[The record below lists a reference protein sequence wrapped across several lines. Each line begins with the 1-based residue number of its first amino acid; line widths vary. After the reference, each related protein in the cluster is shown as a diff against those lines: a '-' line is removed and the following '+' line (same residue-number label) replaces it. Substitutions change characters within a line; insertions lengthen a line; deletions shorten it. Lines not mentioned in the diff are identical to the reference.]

1 MGTSIKMKELKR
13 SYGFTRDRAER
24 ISLNTKT
31 AYLKKYSSEEP
42 YLKLYIAVLDEVPD
56 GMVPTLVAHSML
68 GAHLEWVRPHLSDPS
83 VYDQWLHE
91 SFRKCVVRVNR
102 KEFEK
107 ISKLPLTYLG
117 HENTTLNGEKSC
129 AVAYPLWS
137 DNIPKVLQYAKLW
150 KPKNS
155 VIIYFD
161 MDGVL
166 ADFEE
171 KYNSIMSK
179 LVPIEQFSKLP
190 PEEKDPIKEELFTYD
205 FFRSMKPIQKGLD
218 LLKYYQS
225 KYEHVV
231 ILSAT
236 SDTSKAA
243 EIEQAKR
250 DWLKEH
256 VGDIPAFFSK
266 KAETKYQTIALFP
279 SFQTHVLVDDRDK
292 SLDPWIAKGGIGI
305 KFI

>member
-1 MGTSIKMKELKR
+1 MKKLKR

-24 ISLNTKT
+24 ISLNTQN

-42 YLKLYIAVLDEVPD
+42 YLKLYIAVLDEVCD
-56 GMVPTLVAHSML
+56 FMTPTLVAHSML
-68 GAHLEWVRPHLSDPS
+68 GSHLEWVRPHLSDPL
-83 VYDQWLHE
+83 VYDQWLHD

-107 ISKLPLTYLG
+107 IKQLDKVYLG
-117 HENTTLNGEKSC
+117 HENTTLGGEKSC
-129 AVAYPLWS
+129 AVVYPVWS
-137 DNIPKVLQYAKLW
+137 NDLPNVLKFAKLW
-150 KPKNS
+150 KPKNNT
-155 VIIYFD
+155 IIYFD

-179 LVPIEQFSKLP
+179 LVPIEQFSKLSP
-190 PEEKDPIKEELFTYD
+190 KEKDPIKEELFTYD
-205 FFRSMKPIQKGLD
+205 FFRNMKPIQKGLD

-256 VGDIPAFFSK
+256 VGDLPAYFSK
-266 KAETKYQTIALFP
+266 KAETKYQTMALFP
-279 SFQTHVLVDDRDK
+279 SFQTHVLIDDRYK
-292 SLDPWIAKGGIGI
+292 SLDPWIAKGGIGV